1 MRSPPSHDA
10 AVSPAI
16 GTILL
21 VALTVVFVAVAAVV
35 AMGLADGM
43 FNMKQVGLTLKP
55 YAFSGDSPE
64 HGIGFIVHGGAD
76 AGDLVSLSAV
86 ITGPELTYAKT
97 KNNSVEGPQVGQ
109 EYRMAAYVDPAV
121 LDKIKKGSYTVDL
134 TTTGKDSAAEIE
146 CYATVTGKFRDG
158 TEQVLLI
165 QKVTIPA
172 IPGIDGSMSD
182 PNGWISVVPYYIN
195 DIYPGHGFMI
205 TILDDSVTGLGTP
218 TFTATSP
225 KSQTITTSNMTA
237 SNPSTPG
244 KKQYT
249 YDLSPPNGDDWLK
262 TPYPNT
268 QPSSNLWVL
277 GAVTGNVTV
286 NVQVDDKTH
295 SVTVGPIT
303 IPPRMNIFENTS
315 KVAGKL
321 TKTGLNNITITFEPK
336 TTLKDHTPD
345 FIVYYSGDTQNSVYS
360 ANIINDLK
368 GSVEFT
374 PSSPLTAHPKER
386 LEAFVLVQVG
396 GTQVWYKVASE
407 PVSKFL

>member
-55 YAFSGDSPE
+55 YAIGGENPE

-121 LDKIKKGSYTVDL
+121 LEQIKRGKYNPVNLITI
-134 TTTGKDSAAEIE
+134 GKDSAAEIE

-158 TEQVLLI
+158 SEQVLLI

-172 IPGIDGSMSD
+172 IPGTDGSMSD

-195 DIYPGHGFMI
+195 DVYPAHGFMI
-205 TILDDSVTGLGTP
+205 TILNNSVTGLGTP
-218 TFTATSP
+218 TFTVTEGLH
-225 KSQTITTSNMTA
+225 KKEQ
-237 SNPSTPG
+237 PG
-244 KKQYT
+244 VTEMKEVSGTNKRQYT
-249 YDLSPPNGDDWLK
+249 YDLSPTKVSGWTS
-262 TPYPNT
+262 TPYPN
-268 QPSSNLWVL
+268 SWVL
-277 GAVTGNVTV
+277 GELTGNVTV
-286 NVQVDDKTH
+286 NVQFNGGSKD
-295 SVTVGPIT
+295 VTVGPIT
-303 IPPRMNIFENTS
+303 IPPRVNFFENKTTI
-315 KVAGKL
+315 AGKL
-321 TKTGLNNITITFEPK
+321 EKEGNQIKVTFDPS
-336 TTLKDHTPD
+336 TTLKNMNPN
-345 FIVYYSGDTQNSVYS
+345 FIVFYSGDNTTSVYDMQIPTNKPNS
-360 ANIINDLK
+360 ATFPLPNEDDLRK
-368 GSVEFT
+368 H
-374 PSSPLTAHPKER
+374 SSENLDI
-386 LEAFVLVQVG
+386 FVLVDIEKS
-396 GTQVWYKVASE
+396 TQVWYKVASE